1 MSHCNFYSSQKEKIN
16 IVFKKVIMMIE
27 GGKCKKK
34 KKKVEQGKRTGKC
47 VGWWHVAAL
56 EATVHWK

>member
-1 MSHCNFYSSQKEKIN
+1 
-16 IVFKKVIMMIE
+16 MMIE